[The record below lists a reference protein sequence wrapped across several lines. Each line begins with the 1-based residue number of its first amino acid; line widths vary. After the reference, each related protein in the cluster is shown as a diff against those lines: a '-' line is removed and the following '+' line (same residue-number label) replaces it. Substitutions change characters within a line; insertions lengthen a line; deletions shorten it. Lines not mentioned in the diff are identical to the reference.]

1 MQHTSPTTLKPAT
14 TPFTYQV
21 VLQRIWP
28 DVVLDDLP
36 KLIGSSVSMIGE
48 PSEEAFWLFML
59 PLPPCF
65 VLRLAGAL
73 GQVLRITIIIE
84 NAPMIHRAHKVNA
97 KFDLKIKNAFID
109 AYIIDR

>member
-1 MQHTSPTTLKPAT
+1 MPPH
-14 TPFTYQV
+14 FTYQV

-36 KLIGSSVSMIGE
+36 KLIGSSVSMISE

-59 PLPPCF
+59 SLPPCF

-73 GQVLRITIIIE
+73 GQVLRRTRKCTDDSQS
-84 NAPMIHRAHKVNA
+84 AQG
-97 KFDLKIKNAFID
+97 
-109 AYIIDR
+109 

>member
-1 MQHTSPTTLKPAT
+1 MFLGTKKPSVLNQATTL
-14 TPFTYQV
+14 FTYQV

-36 KLIGSSVSMIGE
+36 KFVGSSVGMIGE

-73 GQVLRITIIIE
+73 GQVLRRTRK
-84 NAPMIHRAHKVNA
+84 NALMIHRVHKVNA
-97 KFDLKIKNAFID
+97 NI
-109 AYIIDR
+109 